1 MLYSIIWGCTVRPLQ
16 SDEMNWA
23 CWVAPSKPLVI
34 MTWALRGII
43 VGAIRNI
50 KIVEDEEEE
59 NSSVSS
65 HIMLEQ
71 KAGTGSN
78 TMVIGKRNL
87 NLCMVSMALSVNCPS
102 PYSIG
107 WEWCGFKHC
116 MFTSRA
122 LY

>member
-50 KIVEDEEEE
+50 KIVEDDEEE
-59 NSSVSS
+59 NSSVSRNS
-65 HIMLEQ
+65 MLEQ
-71 KAGTGSN
+71 KAGMVLN
-78 TMVIGKRNL
+78 TIVIVRRNL
-87 NLCMVSMALSVNCPS
+87 NLCMVPMALFVNCPS
-102 PYSIG
+102 P
-107 WEWCGFKHC
+107 
-116 MFTSRA
+116 
-122 LY
+122 